1 MKVQLNDMSS
11 GLTLRDLEKIYII
24 DLGESATL
32 NGTSEK
38 LRLLVIA

>member
-11 GLTLRDLEKIYII
+11 GLPLRDLEKIYII

-38 LRLLVIA
+38 LRLLVIV